1 MKCSRKVC
9 IHCLSINPFVSPRK
23 WTDVSITVAQNILK
37 VTNNLAKIVNN
48 VSAKDDGMAKETDLT
63 DNSMGL
69 KNL

>member
-1 MKCSRKVC
+1 MLKKGLYP
-9 IHCLSINPFVSPRK
+9 LSFHQPFFSPRK

-48 VSAKDDGMAKETDLT
+48 VSVKDDGMAKEPDLT
-63 DNSMGL
+63 NNSMGL